1 VSETARDRGL
11 SRRDRL
17 RSRRDF
23 VRLTRDG
30 ERRASAN
37 FVLFLARSGRR
48 GRDLAGDR
56 PRLGVT
62 ASRKVGN
69 SVVRNGV
76 KRRIRTAFRTH
87 RDLLPRGSDV
97 VVIARVG
104 AAGLGGERVSD
115 ELAGLFRGR
124 TR

>member
-1 VSETARDRGL
+1 VSEPARDRGL
-11 SRRDRL
+11 ARRDRL

-69 SVVRNGV
+69 AVVRNGI
-76 KRRIRTAFRTH
+76 KRRIRSAFRAH
-87 RDLLPRGSDV
+87 RGLLPRGSDV
-97 VVIARVG
+97 VVIARAG
-104 AAGLGGERVSD
+104 AAELGGERVAE
-115 ELAGLFRGR
+115 ELAALFRERGQ
-124 TR
+124 

>member
-1 VSETARDRGL
+1 MSDTARDLGL
-11 SRRDRL
+11 ARRDRL

-23 VRLTRDG
+23 VRLSRDG
-30 ERRASAN
+30 DRRASPY
-37 FVLFLARSGRR
+37 FVLFLTRSGRR

-76 KRRIRTAFRTH
+76 KRRIRTAFRLH

-97 VVIARVG
+97 VVIARPG
-104 AAGLGGERVSD
+104 SADLGGERVA
-115 ELAGLFRGR
+115 EEIGALFRGR
-124 TR
+124 AR

>member
-1 VSETARDRGL
+1 VAETARDLGL
-11 SRRDRL
+11 ARRDRL

-23 VRLTRDG
+23 VRLSAGG
-30 ERRASAN
+30 ERRASAH

-48 GRDLAGDR
+48 GRDLAGER

-69 SVVRNGV
+69 SVVRNAI
-76 KRRIRTAFRTH
+76 KRRIRTAFRLH

-97 VVIARVG
+97 VVIARPG
-104 AAGLGGERVSD
+104 AGALGGARVAE
-115 ELAGLFRGR
+115 ELAVLFADRGR
-124 TR
+124 

>member
-1 VSETARDRGL
+1 VSDTARDLGL
-11 SRRDRL
+11 ARRDRL

-23 VRLTRDG
+23 VRLARDG
-30 ERRASAN
+30 ERRASPY
-37 FVLFLARSGRR
+37 FVMFLARSGRR

-76 KRRIRTAFRTH
+76 KRRIRTAFRIH

-97 VVIARVG
+97 VVIARPG
-104 AAGLGGERVSD
+104 SAALGGERVAG
-115 ELAGLFRGR
+115 ELAALFAGR
-124 TR
+124 PR

>member
-1 VSETARDRGL
+1 M
-11 SRRDRL
+11 RL
-17 RSRRDF
+17 A
-23 VRLTRDG
+23 RDG
-30 ERRASAN
+30 ERRASPY
-37 FVLFLARSGRR
+37 FVMFLARSGRR

-76 KRRIRTAFRTH
+76 KRRIRTAFRIH

-97 VVIARVG
+97 VVIARPG
-104 AAGLGGERVSD
+104 SAALGGERVAG
-115 ELAGLFRGR
+115 ELAALFAGR
-124 TR
+124 PR